1 MTNVAHNWQALF
13 NKVED
18 LMQKSQKHFNELHKA
33 QDSQRIA
40 ESKLYDAEIAIKKD
54 QTDL

>member
-1 MTNVAHNWQALF
+1 
-13 NKVED
+13 
-18 LMQKSQKHFNELHKA
+18 MQKSQKHFNELHKA